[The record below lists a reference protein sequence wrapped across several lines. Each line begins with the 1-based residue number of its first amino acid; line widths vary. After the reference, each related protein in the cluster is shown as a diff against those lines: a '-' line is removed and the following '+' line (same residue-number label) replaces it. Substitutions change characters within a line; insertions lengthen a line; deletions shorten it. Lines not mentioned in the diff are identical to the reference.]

1 MEKEIFESIRE
12 ILANKENVKVEG
24 LKLESNLKT
33 DLGLDSLDVV
43 ELLMELEKKYMIH
56 IQDSDVTK
64 INTIKDIINV
74 VVKSIN
80 SK

>member
-12 ILANKENVKVEG
+12 ILTNEENVKVEG

-64 INTIKDIINV
+64 MNTINDIINV

>member
-12 ILANKENVKVEG
+12 ILANEENVKVEG

-64 INTIKDIINV
+64 MNTIKDIINV